1 MDCPGGGS
9 MLRYALVFFVVALI
23 AAAFGFLGIAAAAV
37 SIARLFFYI
46 FIILFLISL
55 VGGLFR
61 RA

>member
-1 MDCPGGGS
+1 